1 MSAFVCVCGNY
12 VELNL
17 PTRSKMKTLNLSK
30 SNVMRNDNKIIRNK
44 SLNGFLLTIEM
55 KEGFC
60 FVVKKSTIVENMK

>member
-1 MSAFVCVCGNY
+1 
-12 VELNL
+12 
-17 PTRSKMKTLNLSK
+17 MKILNLSK

-60 FVVKKSTIVENMK
+60 FVVKKSAIVENMK